1 MITIN
6 ISKKLEGTLYLG
18 VGTADR
24 LLTKRKGRAPSG
36 TRFGKLCV

>member
-6 ISKKLEGTLYLG
+6 ISKKLDLTLYPD
-18 VGTADR
+18 VGSADR
-24 LLTKRKGRAPSG
+24 LLAKRVGHAPSG

>member
-6 ISKKLEGTLYLG
+6 ISKKLDGTVYS
-18 VGTADR
+18 VVCSTDR
-24 LLTKRKGRAPSG
+24 LLAKRVGRAPSG